1 MNNDIALWAM
11 TMDNKFTRILIISL
25 VILAMLKI
33 TDFLFSKIMNIRK
46 EMSIVFLRTSVKAI
60 VVFIGLFRIGLEFQ
74 LFRDLSKS
82 ILLSSSLLIAVAGF
96 ASQRSLEDLVAGIM
110 ITIFKPYELEDRIT
124 ISEKN
129 ISGYIESITLRHTI
143 VRSFTNSRMII
154 PNSEMNK
161 YTIENA
167 HMIDQRSA
175 GYLDFQMALGE
186 NENKLTNI
194 IQEEVKNHP
203 MTIDSRTKEDIEN
216 KVPYCEVYLNQI
228 NNDCVNLRAVVW
240 TKSIDDN
247 FKACSDLRKSVYD
260 RMVKEEIR
268 FPTRNVRIE
277 K

>member
-25 VILAMLKI
+25 VILALLKI

-46 EMSIVFLRTSVKAI
+46 EMSIVFLRTSVKAVI
-60 VVFIGLFRIGLEFQ
+60 AFIGLFRIGLEFQ

-143 VRSFTNSRMII
+143 VRTFTNSRMII

-175 GYLDFQMALGE
+175 GYLDFQMGLGE

-194 IQEEVKNHP
+194 VQEEVKNHP
-203 MTIDSRTKEDIEN
+203 LTIDSRTKEEIEDN
-216 KVPYCEVYLNQI
+216 VPYCEVYLNQI

-260 RMVKEEIR
+260 RMVKEKIR
-268 FPTRNVRIE
+268 FPIRNVRIE